1 MIRLSFCAI
10 PLLIAAALPAAAAT
24 PPAPDVY
31 LSRCLRA
38 AQGGIESAQC
48 YGEAE
53 EQAKAQQARLLAAL
67 RARLSRP
74 GPSGTDYPAA
84 IRLLEEGQAAWETY
98 VAADCRLLE
107 TVFGDGNAQSLASA
121 DCAVKHYVA
130 RNRGLEQI
138 RKDFLD

>member
-1 MIRLSFCAI
+1 MLA
-10 PLLIAAALPAAAAT
+10 PLMLAALPAAAAT
-24 PPAPDVY
+24 PPAPDVS

-38 AQGGIESAQC
+38 AQGGIEAAQC

-53 EQAKAQQARLLAAL
+53 DQARAQQARLLTTM
-67 RARLSRP
+67 RAKLARP

-84 IRLLEEGQAAWETY
+84 ARLLEEGQAAWEKY

-121 DCAVKHYVA
+121 ECEVKHYVA

>member
-1 MIRLSFCAI
+1 MIRFAIRAI

-24 PPAPDVY
+24 PPAPDVA

-38 AQGGIESAQC
+38 AQGGLESAQC

-53 EQAKAQQARLLAAL
+53 EQAMAQQARLLGAL
-67 RARLSRP
+67 RARLARP
-74 GPSGTDYPAA
+74 GPLGTDYPAA
-84 IRLLEEGQAAWETY
+84 AKLLEDGQSAWESY

-121 DCAVKHYVA
+121 DCAVKHLVA
-130 RNRGLEQI
+130 RNRGLEQLK
-138 RKDFLD
+138 KDFLD